1 MKSIFIFTLFSI
13 LSLFLIKCGHV
24 PATYYYQISYEL
36 PRPDTLK
43 SSIPA
48 TIGVREFEVDVVYK
62 GDKIVYRNSP
72 YEIQYYHYRRWI
84 APPRKL
90 VKEKIVEQLKSS
102 GNFKNVVSLPSTHH
116 TDFVLAGKIKAF
128 EEWDQDNSWYGMVT
142 LAMELYH
149 NETGEIIW
157 EDVLSEKTETTK
169 KEPLEVVKAISISLQ
184 KVIERA
190 RKAIKLKLRSQK

>member
-1 MKSIFIFTLFSI
+1 
-13 LSLFLIKCGHV
+13 LIKCGHV

>member
-1 MKSIFIFTLFSI
+1 MKIIFLLKLIFL
-13 LSLFLIKCGHV
+13 LSLFLIECGHV

-36 PRPDTLK
+36 TRPDTIK

-90 VKEKIVEQLKSS
+90 VKEKLVEQLILKRP
-102 GNFKNVVSLPSTHH
+102 NMIPIVI
-116 TDFVLAGKIKAF
+116 KI
-128 EEWDQDNSWYGMVT
+128 QIN
-142 LAMELYH
+142 
-149 NETGEIIW
+149 
-157 EDVLSEKTETTK
+157 
-169 KEPLEVVKAISISLQ
+169 
-184 KVIERA
+184 
-190 RKAIKLKLRSQK
+190 